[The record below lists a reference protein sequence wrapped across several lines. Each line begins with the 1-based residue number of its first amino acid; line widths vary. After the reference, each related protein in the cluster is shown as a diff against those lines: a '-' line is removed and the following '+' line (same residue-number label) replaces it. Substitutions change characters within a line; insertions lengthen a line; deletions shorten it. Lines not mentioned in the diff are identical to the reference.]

1 MSKDVLRESS
11 ITDADFDRTQARIR
25 RRERKRKTQAAIS
38 LSASA
43 WDRIKKASD
52 DSGVSMRKIA
62 EAACTPEKLAE
73 LQEHM
78 DRIDASTPP
87 TCPNR

>member
-1 MSKDVLRESS
+1 MSSNELRESS
-11 ITDADFDRTQARIR
+11 ITDADFDRMQARIR

-43 WDRIKKASD
+43 WDRLNKASN

-62 EAACTPEKLAE
+62 EMACTPEKLAE

-78 DRIDASTPP
+78 DRIGASNLP
-87 TCPNR
+87 

>member
-1 MSKDVLRESS
+1 MSSNTPRESS
-11 ITDADFDRTQARIR
+11 ITDADFDRMQARIC

-43 WDRIKKASD
+43 WDRIKKATD

-62 EAACTPEKLAE
+62 EAACTPEKLAD

-78 DRIDASTPP
+78 DRIGASNLP
-87 TCPNR
+87 